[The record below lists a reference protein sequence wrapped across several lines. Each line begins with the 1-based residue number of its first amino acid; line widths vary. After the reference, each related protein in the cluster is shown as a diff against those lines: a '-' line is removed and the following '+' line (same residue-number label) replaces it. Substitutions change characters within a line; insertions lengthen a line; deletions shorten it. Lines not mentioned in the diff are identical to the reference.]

1 MYVSPHQLQETSST
15 YLAWQKHT
23 KDDFEGFLT
32 CRAREFKQKGMLAL
46 VLSSRP
52 KCLEG
57 IVFLKVETENR
68 FWTLI
73 NTKKGLWD
81 CLKETKITL
90 FKNGIINK
98 YQCQKLFVPVY
109 LRSQDEINAALEKFK
124 DIWKIEQWQSEDN
137 ICIVDNPVA
146 CRPDSS
152 NPPNIQEKVI
162 QLIANNLLAISY

>member
-1 MYVSPHQLQETSST
+1 MVKLYVELAVRLGDSWLRTFISYNSIIYSRRTAMFNLNKAWTVRNPIQAEAYEKLDEIIDESMYVSPHQLQETSST

-73 NTKKGLWD
+73 NTKKRFMGLF
-81 CLKETKITL
+81 ERN
-90 FKNGIINK
+90 KNNII
-98 YQCQKLFVPVY
+98 
-109 LRSQDEINAALEKFK
+109 
-124 DIWKIEQWQSEDN
+124 
-137 ICIVDNPVA
+137 
-146 CRPDSS
+146 
-152 NPPNIQEKVI
+152 
-162 QLIANNLLAISY
+162 